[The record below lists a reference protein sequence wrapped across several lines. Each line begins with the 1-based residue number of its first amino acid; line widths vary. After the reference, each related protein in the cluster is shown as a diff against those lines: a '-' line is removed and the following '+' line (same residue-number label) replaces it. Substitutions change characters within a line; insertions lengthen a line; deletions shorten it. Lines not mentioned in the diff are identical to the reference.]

1 MRKEIRQIFAAIH
14 VLVAVKELKTR
25 SAPFVNKVIKRNDFD
40 WKLQLCKQQRKKYR
54 MNVRY
59 ARYGHCLSACMRTG
73 RILNNIFSSAEA

>member
-40 WKLQLCKQQRKKYR
+40 WKLQLCKQQRKKIP
-54 MNVRY
+54 NECTVRT
-59 ARYGHCLSACMRTG
+59 LWTLLKCMHANWAYT
-73 RILNNIFSSAEA
+73 